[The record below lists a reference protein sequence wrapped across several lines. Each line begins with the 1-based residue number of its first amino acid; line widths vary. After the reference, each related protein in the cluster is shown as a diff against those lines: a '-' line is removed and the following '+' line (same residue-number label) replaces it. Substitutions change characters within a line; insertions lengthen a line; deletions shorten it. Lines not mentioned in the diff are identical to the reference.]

1 MTVLAFDFGGTKI
14 LAALVTGGQIIDRIE
29 VPTDRHSGPDRWLE
43 QMRMLA
49 APWAGRANRA
59 GITVTG
65 LVQHGLWSAL
75 NPDTL
80 AIPDNYPLQ
89 AHAEHMLGLP
99 VTLGNDAQAA
109 AWGEYRHGAGAG
121 RDMVFLTISTGI
133 GGGVV
138 TGGKLLTG
146 RSGMAGSF
154 GQLRP
159 MPDGHPLFEA
169 CASGRWIAATLGQD
183 AKDAFQS
190 TDPQAQRTIAT
201 SATRVARL
209 CQNLQLIFDHEI
221 IVIGGGIGLAPGY
234 LTRITTTLAALPDLY
249 RPTLT
254 AAALGAD
261 AGAIGIAALALQRTL
276 TTHKTDP
283 TAEDPS

>member
-1 MTVLAFDFGGTKI
+1 MTVLAFDIGGTKI
-14 LAALVTGGQIIDRIE
+14 LAALVADGKIIDRIE
-29 VPTDRHSGPDRWLE
+29 TPTDRNAGPDRWLD
-43 QMRMLA
+43 QMRTLSE
-49 APWAGRANRA
+49 PWAGRATKA

-65 LVQHGLWSAL
+65 LVQNGLWSAL

-80 AIPDNYPLQ
+80 PIPANYPLR
-89 AHAEHMLGLP
+89 AKAEQMLGLS
-99 VTLGNDAQAA
+99 VTLANDAQAA

-159 MPDGHPLFEA
+159 LPDGDGLFEDS
-169 CASGRWIAATLGQD
+169 ASGRWIAATTGRD
-183 AKDAFQS
+183 AKDAFQ
-190 TDPQAQRTIAT
+190 TTEADQTIAT

-209 CQNLQLIFDHEI
+209 CQNLQLIFDPAI

-234 LTRITTTLAALPDLY
+234 LARITENLAPLPDLY
-249 RPTLT
+249 RPSLT
-254 AAALGAD
+254 SAALGAD
-261 AGAIGIAALALQRTL
+261 AGAIGIAAL
-276 TTHKTDP
+276 TTQT
-283 TAEDPS
+283 